1 METVLRGR
9 RGNWAGSGGALG
21 PVLVAV
27 TPRHFARQ
35 AWHLVTSTLVLRGRR
50 GAWSHPLSFR
60 VAGVAHGDIDLGFAW
75 QAWHLWH
82 WTCSGCALGP
92 VLVAVTPRHFAW
104 QAWHLVTSTFV
115 LRGRRGTYGTW
126 SHPPS
131 FCVVGV
137 AHGDIDRGFAWQVCH
152 LWHWTGS
159 AAGFSRRDAAALCV
173 AGVAL
178 GDIHLRF
185 AWQAWH
191 LWPLVT
197 YTFVSPG
204 KRGTW

>member
-1 METVLRGR
+1 MALDLLWLCA
-9 RGNWAGSGGALG
+9 WAGFSRRDAAALC
-21 PVLVAV
+21 
-27 TPRHFARQ
+27 
-35 AWHLVTSTLVLRGRR
+35 
-50 GAWSHPLSFR
+50 
-60 VAGVAHGDIDLGFAW
+60 VAGVALGAIHLRFAW

-82 WTCSGCALGP
+82 M
-92 VLVAVTPRHFAW
+92 
-104 QAWHLVTSTFV
+104 VTSTFV
-115 LRGRRGTYGTW
+115 LRGRL
-126 SHPPS
+126 
-131 FCVVGV
+131 
-137 AHGDIDRGFAWQVCH
+137 AHGDIDRGCAWQVCH

-159 AAGFSRRDAAALCV
+159 AAGFSRRDATALCV

-197 YTFVSPG
+197 YTFVSLG

>member
-1 METVLRGR
+1 MALDLLWLCA
-9 RGNWAGSGGALG
+9 WAGFSRRDAAALC
-21 PVLVAV
+21 
-27 TPRHFARQ
+27 
-35 AWHLVTSTLVLRGRR
+35 
-50 GAWSHPLSFR
+50 
-60 VAGVAHGDIDLGFAW
+60 VAGVALGDIHLRFAW
-75 QAWHLWH
+75 QAWRLWH
-82 WTCSGCALGP
+82 M
-92 VLVAVTPRHFAW
+92 
-104 QAWHLVTSTFV
+104 VTSTFV
-115 LRGRRGTYGTW
+115 LRGRL
-126 SHPPS
+126 
-131 FCVVGV
+131 
-137 AHGDIDRGFAWQVCH
+137 AHGDIDRGCAWQVCH